1 MNNAVLGILAS
12 GRGSDL
18 QSIIDAVEKGQIKA
32 KIGVVLTDK
41 PNVMSL
47 ERAEKA
53 GIPAIC
59 IDRKQ
64 CADRDEFEHK
74 LVDEL
79 RKHGV
84 TLVILAGFMRILSPY
99 FVNEFKNCIMN
110 IHPSLLPSFGGA
122 HAHRDVLAYGVKVS
136 GCTVHCRGCFNEES
150 WDFKAGKPFTDETTE
165 EILKALDSKWVSGF
179 SLLGGDPFEP
189 EHEETL
195 VKLLTTIRGRF
206 PEKSVWAWTGRT
218 FEKIASSPLLP
229 LIDMLVDGPFIEKHK
244 MTKQGAW
251 RGSDNQRIIP
261 LVCGKVDVII
271 LTGGIAH
278 NAALMEKIRTRVAF
292 IAPVEVYPGGNEMDS
307 LAENGYAVL
316 AGEVKVKTYR
326 PNRS

>member
-1 MNNAVLGILAS
+1 MNNAVLGVLAS

-18 QSIIDAVEKGQIKA
+18 QSIIDAVAAGQIKA

-41 PNVMSL
+41 PNVMAL
-47 ERAEKA
+47 ERAKKA

-79 RKHGV
+79 KKHGV

-136 GCTVHCRGCFNEES
+136 GCTVHFVDEGMDS
-150 WDFKAGKPFTDETTE
+150 GPIIMQKAVPV
-165 EILKALDSKWVSGF
+165 LD
-179 SLLGGDPFEP
+179 DDT
-189 EHEETL
+189 EETL
-195 VKLLTTIRGRF
+195 AARVLEQEHIIYPK
-206 PEKSVWAWTGRT
+206 V
-218 FEKIASSPLLP
+218 
-229 LIDMLVDGPFIEKHK
+229 IE
-244 MTKQGAW
+244 
-251 RGSDNQRIIP
+251 
-261 LVCGKVDVII
+261 L
-271 LTGGIAH
+271 
-278 NAALMEKIRTRVAF
+278 
-292 IAPVEVYPGGNEMDS
+292 Y
-307 LAENGYAVL
+307 L
-316 AGEVKVKTYR
+316 AGKIHVNGRHVTIDD
-326 PNRS
+326 